1 MTPTPKLKVGED
13 GWDQWAIFVLKELER
28 LNIHYEALRT
38 VIGEIHIE
46 LRKDIGQVHTEIAM
60 LKVKAGLWGAVG
72 AAVPVLLMLAIQI
85 MLR

>member
-1 MTPTPKLKVGED
+1 VTPTPKLKVGED

-38 VIGEIHIE
+38 VIDEIHIE
-46 LRKDIGQVHTEIAM
+46 LIKDIGQVHTEIAM